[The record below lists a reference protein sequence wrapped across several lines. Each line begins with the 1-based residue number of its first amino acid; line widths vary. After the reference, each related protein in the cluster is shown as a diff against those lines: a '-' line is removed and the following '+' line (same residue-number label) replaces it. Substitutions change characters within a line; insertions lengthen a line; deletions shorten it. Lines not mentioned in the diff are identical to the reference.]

1 MLLLTSIEENML
13 KKANQKR
20 RLDEMVIAEGDF
32 TTDYLQKLD
41 WRDYLDEGQLKD
53 LGVDAEGAVPGSE
66 SAADIRQ
73 ALAAAEDEEDAAAA
87 KAAEGEL
94 AVDASD
100 FSETAPLPAAAMATG
115 SGAEGSATPTQN
127 ETPGEVVMEV
137 EEDADP
143 LAGTVDGFM
152 CRFVDENFEL
162 FD

>member
-1 MLLLTSIEENML
+1 
-13 KKANQKR
+13 
-20 RLDEMVIAEGDF
+20 
-32 TTDYLQKLD
+32 
-41 WRDYLDEGQLKD
+41 
-53 LGVDAEGAVPGSE
+53 
-66 SAADIRQ
+66 
-73 ALAAAEDEEDAAAA
+73 
-87 KAAEGEL
+87 
-94 AVDASD
+94 
-100 FSETAPLPAAAMATG
+100 MATG